1 MKLIDFR
8 AVFLFLLLALL
19 FTDCAKRGMPSGGP
33 LDTIPPSFVRSLPD
47 NNSRNFDTQEIRI
60 YFDEFVRLKDLN
72 KQVIVSP
79 PLKNRP
85 IISPQ
90 GNSAR
95 FVKIRF
101 MDSLLP
107 ETTYSVN
114 FGNAIVDNNE
124 ENPLPYFKYVFSTG
138 KYIDSL
144 QLKGKIRNAASRTPD
159 DFVSLMLYEVD
170 EDYTDSIIFKE
181 RPRYIANTLAADTFQ
196 FDNLKA
202 GKYRLI
208 AVKDKASDNLYQP
221 QNDKLGYWP
230 QFIDLP
236 TDEQFE
242 LSLFQEV
249 LPSNIK
255 KPSMIAEQK
264 LLVGF
269 EGEVEKITLKSI
281 PEELLKE
288 VAYYKS
294 READTFFVYYK
305 PPIPIAQDSLVLN
318 IKAPTTEADF
328 TIFLKDLKR
337 DSLSIKYN
345 GKSTINFKDPIVL
358 SANVPLK
365 SIDPTKIQAITRD
378 STAVDFEIGID
389 TLYNEIQLNW
399 KRQEEERYSFKFFPG
414 AVTDFFE
421 ETNDTLDLSFRT
433 GLYSDY
439 GTMSLSLQNVPEDY
453 PLIVQLVDDKD
464 KVLYEITQLNQ
475 AVYQFDN
482 VDSGLYFVRF
492 IYDENSN
499 GRLDTGNFI
508 QKTIPERVLYMPE
521 KLEFRANWDLMERY
535 RLPD

>member
-1 MKLIDFR
+1 MKSHDYRI
-8 AVFLFLLLALL
+8 LFLLLFFAFF
-19 FTDCAKRGMPSGGP
+19 FTDCAKRGMPGGGP
-33 LDTIPPSFVRSLPD
+33 IDTIPPTFIRSLPD
-47 NNSRNFDTQEIRI
+47 NYSRNFKAQEIRI

-101 MDSLLP
+101 MDSLQP
-107 ETTYSVN
+107 ETTYSIN

-124 ENPLPYFKYVFSTG
+124 ENPLPYYKYVFSTG

-144 QLKGKIRNAASRTPD
+144 QLKGKIKNAASRTPD

-170 EDYTDSIIFKE
+170 ENYTDSIIYKE

-208 AVKDKASDNLYQP
+208 AVKDKAADNLYQP
-221 QNDKLGYWP
+221 KNDKLGYWP
-230 QFIDLP
+230 EFIELP
-236 TDEQFE
+236 TDQEFE

-249 LPSNIK
+249 MPASIK
-255 KPSMIAEQK
+255 KPSMIGEQK

-269 EGEVEKITLKSI
+269 EGDVESITLKST
-281 PEELLKE
+281 PEELLQE
-288 VAYYKS
+288 VTYYKS
-294 READTFFVYYK
+294 RSADTFYVYYK
-305 PPIPIAQDSLVLN
+305 PPIPIARDSLLLN
-318 IKAPTTEADF
+318 IKASTTEADY

-345 GKSTINFKDPIVL
+345 GKNLVNFKDPVLL
-358 SANVPLK
+358 SANVPVK
-365 SIDPTKIQAITRD
+365 KIDPSKIQAIQRD
-378 STAVDFEIGID
+378 STAIDFKIDID
-389 TLYNEIQLNW
+389 TLYNEIRLNW
-399 KRQEEERYSFKFFPG
+399 ERQEEERYSFKFLPG

-439 GTMSLSLQNVPEDY
+439 GTMNLTLQNAPKNY
-453 PLIVQLVDDKD
+453 PLMVQLVDDKD
-464 KVLYEITQLNQ
+464 KVLYEISQLDN

-482 VDSGLYFVRF
+482 VESGLYFVRF
-492 IYDENSN
+492 IYDENAN
-499 GRLDTGNFI
+499 GKLDTGNFI
-508 QKTIPERVLYMPE
+508 KKTMPERVLYMPE